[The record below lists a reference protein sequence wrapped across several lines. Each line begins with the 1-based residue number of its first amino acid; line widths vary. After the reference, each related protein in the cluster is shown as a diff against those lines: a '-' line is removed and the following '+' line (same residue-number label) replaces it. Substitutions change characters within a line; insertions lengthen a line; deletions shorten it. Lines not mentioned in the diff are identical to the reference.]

1 MECKDLKELLTQY
14 SLDDLGRVEKVGVE
28 RHLEECN
35 ECKLYL
41 SQSQE
46 LWSLLDT
53 WDEIEPDG
61 KFVSNFWDKTSI
73 EETKLQPGF
82 LSKFRNLK
90 PNWSLAGAM
99 ASIFLV
105 SILTFAVFSPDTT
118 NTLYTS
124 ADEQDELILIELD
137 NALSRETSDV
147 LSIYG
152 PWESTLD
159 VSGNGD
165 MN

>member
-1 MECKDLKELLTQY
+1 MECNNIKELLTQH
-14 SLDDLGRVEKVGVE
+14 SLDALGQDEKVSVE

-35 ECKLYL
+35 DCTLYL
-41 SQSQE
+41 SESRE
-46 LWSLLDT
+46 LWGLLDT

-61 KFVSNFWDKTSI
+61 KFVANFWDKTSI
-73 EETKLQPGF
+73 KETKLQPGF
-82 LSKFRNLK
+82 LSRFRNLK
-90 PNWSLAGAM
+90 PNWGVAGAM

-105 SILTFAVFSPDTT
+105 SVITFAVFSSDST

-124 ADEQDELILIELD
+124 ADEQDELVLLELD

-152 PWESTLD
+152 PWDGAMD
-159 VSGNGD
+159 VSGNGG